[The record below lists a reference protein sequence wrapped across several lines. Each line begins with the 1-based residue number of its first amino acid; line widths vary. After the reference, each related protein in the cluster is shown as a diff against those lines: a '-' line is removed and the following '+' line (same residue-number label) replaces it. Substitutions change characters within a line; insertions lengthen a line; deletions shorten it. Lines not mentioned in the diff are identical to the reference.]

1 LKNREWKHVQTR
13 TSFVW
18 FNARAQTRDDQAL
31 LDALVRKGVLSEKEA
46 DEISAEAAQGAVTTS
61 AARINIGSWVQ
72 ELNIGGD
79 IRNRVQWDQRTPM
92 ILTNALLGPQNPNIP
107 RNRWRFRMPLGA
119 DFLLEDNFFGEFQVA
134 TGDNRR
140 RTRKM
145 RPTPAGTITI
155 LFIFPVRSWVEAG
168 AWRNSHCR

>member
-92 ILTNALLGPQNPNIP
+92 ILTNPLLGPQNPNIP

-140 RTRKM
+140 RTQTAGVGTGCLKLKDRE
-145 RPTPAGTITI
+145 RWIEETLSQSAPAA
-155 LFIFPVRSWVEAG
+155 LCAM
-168 AWRNSHCR
+168 